1 MRKEIWE
8 IAIGLNKVDNLMPS
22 DYLRELINKTLSCDE
37 MEKEIL
43 KYYGF
48 RYLTSKIERDLRE
61 CDLVSIRTVKLL
73 EDKEFKFS
81 INYLKKIHKSLFS
94 DILKRNYVGIFRN
107 YNISKDERVLSGN
120 SVIYADYRELTEC
133 LNYDFEEEKKIDYVQ
148 LSKEGQV
155 KRISKFTSAI
165 WQVHPFIEGN
175 TRTTAIFLIKYL
187 KKLGFKLNEDIFIEN
202 SLYFRNSLVLSN
214 FSDITLKVSSDFK
227 YLHSFFSKLLIN
239 DEEKLIEKGVQISEN
254 NVKIEIN
261 HQDCVSRGKINI
273 IN

>member
-1 MRKEIWE
+1 MKKNIWE
-8 IAIGLNKVDNLMPS
+8 IAIGLNKVDNLKPS
-22 DYLRELINKTLSCDE
+22 SYLRELIDKKLSCDE

-107 YNISKDERVLSGN
+107 YNISKNERVLSGN

-187 KKLGFKLNEDIFIEN
+187 KSLGSVSYTHL
-202 SLYFRNSLVLSN
+202 
-214 FSDITLKVSSDFK
+214 TLPT
-227 YLHSFFSKLLIN
+227 IA
-239 DEEKLIEKGVQISEN
+239 
-254 NVKIEIN
+254 
-261 HQDCVSRGKINI
+261 
-273 IN
+273 

>member
-1 MRKEIWE
+1 MTKNIWE
-8 IAIGLNKVDNLMPS
+8 IAIGLNKVDNLKPS
-22 DYLRELINKTLSCDE
+22 SFLRELIDKKLSCDE

-73 EDKEFKFS
+73 ENKEFKFS
-81 INYLKKIHKSLFS
+81 IDYLKKIHKSLFS
-94 DILKRNYVGIFRN
+94 DILKKNYVGIFRN
-107 YNISKDERVLSGN
+107 YNISKNERILSGN

-133 LNYDFEEEKKIDYVQ
+133 LSYDFEREKKNDYKNLPLDEKIKKV
-148 LSKEGQV
+148 SNF
-155 KRISKFTSAI
+155 ISSI

-202 SLYFRNSLVLSN
+202 SLYFRNALVLSN
-214 FSDITLKVSSDFK
+214 YSNRELKISNDFRF
-227 YLHSFFSKLLIN
+227 LTSFFIKLIVN
-239 DEEKLIEKGVQISEN
+239 YDEKLMLIKEKLEQVEA
-254 NVKIEIN
+254 EI
-261 HQDCVSRGKINI
+261 
-273 IN
+273 

>member
-73 EDKEFKFS
+73 ENKEFKFS
-81 INYLKKIHKSLFS
+81 IDYLKKIHKSLFS

-133 LNYDFEEEKKIDYVQ
+133 LNYDFEREKKNDYKNLPLDEKIKK
-148 LSKEGQV
+148 LSNF
-155 KRISKFTSAI
+155 ISSI
-165 WQVHPFIEGN
+165 WQVHPFIESN
-175 TRTTAIFLIKYL
+175 TRTTAIFLIKCL
-187 KKLGFKLNEDIFIEN
+187 KKLGFKFNADIFIEN

-239 DEEKLIEKGVQISEN
+239 DEEKLIEMKPINFKEN
-254 NVKIEIN
+254 NNKKELKT
-261 HQDCVSRGKINI
+261 RKINI

>member
-1 MRKEIWE
+1 MKKNIWE
-8 IAIGLNKVDNLMPS
+8 IAIGLNKVDNLKPS
-22 DYLRELINKTLSCDE
+22 SYLRELIDKKLSCDE

-107 YNISKDERVLSGN
+107 YNISKNERVLSGN

-175 TRTTAIFLIKYL
+175 TRTTALFLIKYL

-202 SLYFRNSLVLSN
+202 SLYFRNALVLSN
-214 FSDITLKVSSDFK
+214 YSNRELKISNDFRF
-227 YLHSFFSKLLIN
+227 LTSFFIKLIVNYDERLLLIK
-239 DEEKLIEKGVQISEN
+239 EELE
-254 NVKIEIN
+254 
-261 HQDCVSRGKINI
+261 
-273 IN
+273 

>member
-1 MRKEIWE
+1 MKKNIWE
-8 IAIGLNKVDNLMPS
+8 IAVGLNKVDNLKPS
-22 DYLRELINKTLSCDE
+22 KYLRELIDKKLSCDE

-43 KYYGF
+43 NYYGF

-107 YNISKDERVLSGN
+107 YNISKNERVLNGN
-120 SVIYADYRELTEC
+120 SVIYADYREISEC
-133 LNYDFEEEKKIDYVQ
+133 LNYDFEEEENIDYTK
-148 LSKEGQV
+148 LSKERQV

-202 SLYFRNSLVLSN
+202 SLYFRNALVLSN
-214 FSDITLKVSSDFK
+214 YSNRELKISNDFRF
-227 YLHSFFSKLLIN
+227 LTSFFIKLIVNYDERLLLIK
-239 DEEKLIEKGVQISEN
+239 EELE
-254 NVKIEIN
+254 
-261 HQDCVSRGKINI
+261 
-273 IN
+273 

>member
-1 MRKEIWE
+1 MKKNIWE
-8 IAIGLNKVDNLMPS
+8 IAIGLNKVDNLKPS
-22 DYLRELINKTLSCDE
+22 SYLRELIDKKLSCDE

-202 SLYFRNSLVLSN
+202 SLYFRNALVLSN
-214 FSDITLKVSSDFK
+214 YSNRELKISNDFRF
-227 YLHSFFSKLLIN
+227 LTSFFIKLIVNYDERLLLIK
-239 DEEKLIEKGVQISEN
+239 EELE
-254 NVKIEIN
+254 
-261 HQDCVSRGKINI
+261 
-273 IN
+273 

>member
-1 MRKEIWE
+1 MKKNIWE
-8 IAIGLNKVDNLMPS
+8 IAVGLNKVDNLKPS
-22 DYLRELINKTLSCDE
+22 RYLRELIDKKLSCDE

-73 EDKEFKFS
+73 ENKEFKFS
-81 INYLKKIHKSLFS
+81 IDYLKKIHKSLFS

-107 YNISKDERVLSGN
+107 YNISKNERVLSGN
-120 SVIYADYRELTEC
+120 SVIYADYRELIEC
-133 LNYDFEEEKKIDYVQ
+133 LNYDFEREKKNDYKN
-148 LSKEGQV
+148 LSLDEKI
-155 KRISKFTSAI
+155 KKISNFISSI

-202 SLYFRNSLVLSN
+202 SLYFRNALVLSN
-214 FSDITLKVSSDFK
+214 YSNRELKISNDFRF
-227 YLHSFFSKLLIN
+227 LTSFFIKLIVDKNEKLLLIK
-239 DEEKLIEKGVQISEN
+239 EKLE
-254 NVKIEIN
+254 
-261 HQDCVSRGKINI
+261 QDEADI
-273 IN
+273 

>member
-1 MRKEIWE
+1 MTKNIWE
-8 IAIGLNKVDNLMPS
+8 IAIGLNKVDNLKPS
-22 DYLRELINKTLSCDE
+22 SFLRELIDKKLSCDE

-73 EDKEFKFS
+73 ENKEFKFS
-81 INYLKKIHKSLFS
+81 IDYLKKIHKSLFS

-133 LNYDFEEEKKIDYVQ
+133 LNYDFEREKKNDYKNLPLDEKINKV
-148 LSKEGQV
+148 SNF
-155 KRISKFTSAI
+155 ISSI

-187 KKLGFKLNEDIFIEN
+187 KKLGFKLNEDIFMEN
-202 SLYFRNSLVLSN
+202 SLYFRNALVLSN
-214 FSDITLKVSSDFK
+214 YSNRELKISNDFRF
-227 YLHSFFSKLLIN
+227 LTSFFIKLIVDKN
-239 DEEKLIEKGVQISEN
+239 EKLMLIKEKLEQGEA
-254 NVKIEIN
+254 EI
-261 HQDCVSRGKINI
+261 
-273 IN
+273 

>member
-1 MRKEIWE
+1 MTKNIWE
-8 IAIGLNKVDNLMPS
+8 IAIGLNKVDNLKPS
-22 DYLRELINKTLSCDE
+22 SFLRELIDKKLSCDE

-73 EDKEFKFS
+73 ENKEFKFS
-81 INYLKKIHKSLFS
+81 IDYLKKIHKSLFS
-94 DILKRNYVGIFRN
+94 DILKKNYVGIFRN
-107 YNISKDERVLSGN
+107 YNISKNERILSGN

-133 LNYDFEEEKKIDYVQ
+133 LNYDFEREKKNDYKNLPLDEKIKKV
-148 LSKEGQV
+148 SNF
-155 KRISKFTSAI
+155 ISSI

-202 SLYFRNSLVLSN
+202 SLYFRNALVLSN
-214 FSDITLKVSSDFK
+214 YSNRELKISNDFRF
-227 YLHSFFSKLLIN
+227 LTSFFIKLIVN
-239 DEEKLIEKGVQISEN
+239 YDEKLMLIKEKLEQVEA
-254 NVKIEIN
+254 EI
-261 HQDCVSRGKINI
+261 
-273 IN
+273 

>member
-1 MRKEIWE
+1 MKKNIWE
-8 IAIGLNKVDNLMPS
+8 IAIGLNKVDNLKPS
-22 DYLRELINKTLSCDE
+22 SYLRELIDKKLSCDE

-61 CDLVSIRTVKLL
+61 CDFISIRTVKLL

-107 YNISKDERVLSGN
+107 YNISKNERVLSGN
-120 SVIYADYRELTEC
+120 SVIYTDYRELTEC
-133 LNYDFEEEKKIDYVQ
+133 LNYDFEEEKKIDYVR

-202 SLYFRNSLVLSN
+202 SLYFRNALVLSN
-214 FSDITLKVSSDFK
+214 YSNRELKISNDFRF
-227 YLHSFFSKLLIN
+227 LTSFFMKLIVNYDERLLLIK
-239 DEEKLIEKGVQISEN
+239 EELE
-254 NVKIEIN
+254 
-261 HQDCVSRGKINI
+261 
-273 IN
+273 

>member
-1 MRKEIWE
+1 MTKNIWE
-8 IAIGLNKVDNLMPS
+8 IAIGLNKVDNLKPS
-22 DYLRELINKTLSCDE
+22 SFLRELIDKKLSCDE

-73 EDKEFKFS
+73 ENKEFKFS
-81 INYLKKIHKSLFS
+81 IDYLKKIHKSLFS

-133 LNYDFEEEKKIDYVQ
+133 LNYDFEREKKNDYKNLPLDEKINKV
-148 LSKEGQV
+148 SNF
-155 KRISKFTSAI
+155 ISSI

-187 KKLGFKLNEDIFIEN
+187 KKLGFKLNEDIFMEN
-202 SLYFRNSLVLSN
+202 SLYFRNALVLSN
-214 FSDITLKVSSDFK
+214 YSNRELKISNDFRF
-227 YLHSFFSKLLIN
+227 LTSFFIKLIVDKN
-239 DEEKLIEKGVQISEN
+239 EKLMLIKEKLEQTGAEA
-254 NVKIEIN
+254 
-261 HQDCVSRGKINI
+261 
-273 IN
+273 

>member
-1 MRKEIWE
+1 M
-8 IAIGLNKVDNLMPS
+8 
-22 DYLRELINKTLSCDE
+22 RELIDKKLSYDE

-61 CDLVSIRTVKLL
+61 CELVSIRTVKLL
-73 EDKEFKFS
+73 ENKEFKFS

-107 YNISKDERVLSGN
+107 YNISKNERVLSGN
-120 SVIYADYRELTEC
+120 SVIYADYREISEC
-133 LNYDFEEEKKIDYVQ
+133 LNYDFEREKKNDYKN
-148 LSKEGQV
+148 LSLDEKI
-155 KRISKFTSAI
+155 KKISNFISSI

-202 SLYFRNSLVLSN
+202 SLYFRNALVLSN
-214 FSDITLKVSSDFK
+214 YSNRELKISNDFRF
-227 YLHSFFSKLLIN
+227 LTSFFMKLIVNYNERLLLIK
-239 DEEKLIEKGVQISEN
+239 EELE
-254 NVKIEIN
+254 
-261 HQDCVSRGKINI
+261 
-273 IN
+273 

>member
-1 MRKEIWE
+1 MRKDTWE

-22 DYLRELINKTLSCDE
+22 DYLRELIDKNLSCDE

-43 KYYGF
+43 KYYEF
-48 RYLTSKIERDLRE
+48 RDLTLKTEKNLKE
-61 CDLVSIRTVKLL
+61 CDLVSIRVVKLL
-73 EDKEFKFS
+73 ENSDFKFS
-81 INYLKKIHKSLFS
+81 IEYLKEIHKKLFS
-94 DILKRNYVGIFRN
+94 DILKESYVGVFRN
-107 YNISKDERVLSGN
+107 YNISKNERVLSGN

-202 SLYFRNSLVLSN
+202 SLYFRNALVLSN
-214 FSDITLKVSSDFK
+214 YSNRELKISNDFRF
-227 YLHSFFSKLLIN
+227 LTSFFIKLIVNYDERLLLIK
-239 DEEKLIEKGVQISEN
+239 EELE
-254 NVKIEIN
+254 
-261 HQDCVSRGKINI
+261 
-273 IN
+273 

>member
-1 MRKEIWE
+1 MTKNIWE
-8 IAIGLNKVDNLMPS
+8 IAIGLNKVDNLKPS
-22 DYLRELINKTLSCDE
+22 SFLRELIDKKLSCDE

-73 EDKEFKFS
+73 ENKEFKFS
-81 INYLKKIHKSLFS
+81 IDYLKKIHKSLFS
-94 DILKRNYVGIFRN
+94 DILKKNYVGIFRN
-107 YNISKDERVLSGN
+107 YNISKNERILSGN

-133 LNYDFEEEKKIDYVQ
+133 LNYDFEREKKNDYKNLPLDEKINKV
-148 LSKEGQV
+148 SNF
-155 KRISKFTSAI
+155 ISSI

-202 SLYFRNSLVLSN
+202 SLYFRNALVLSN
-214 FSDITLKVSSDFK
+214 YSNRELKISNDFRF
-227 YLHSFFSKLLIN
+227 LTSFFIKLIVDKN
-239 DEEKLIEKGVQISEN
+239 EKLMLIKEKLEQGEA
-254 NVKIEIN
+254 EI
-261 HQDCVSRGKINI
+261 
-273 IN
+273 

>member
-1 MRKEIWE
+1 MTKNIWE
-8 IAIGLNKVDNLMPS
+8 IAIGLNKVDNLKPS
-22 DYLRELINKTLSCDE
+22 SFLRELIDKKLSCDE

-73 EDKEFKFS
+73 ENKEFKFS
-81 INYLKKIHKSLFS
+81 IDYLKKIHKSLFS
-94 DILKRNYVGIFRN
+94 DILKKNYVGIFRN
-107 YNISKDERVLSGN
+107 YNISKNERILSGN

-133 LNYDFEEEKKIDYVQ
+133 LNYDFEREKKNDYKNLPLDEKINKV
-148 LSKEGQV
+148 SNF
-155 KRISKFTSAI
+155 ISSI

-202 SLYFRNSLVLSN
+202 SLYFRNALVLSN
-214 FSDITLKVSSDFK
+214 YSNRELKISNDFRF
-227 YLHSFFSKLLIN
+227 LTSFFIKLIVDKNEKLL
-239 DEEKLIEKGVQISEN
+239 LIKERLEQGEADI
-254 NVKIEIN
+254 
-261 HQDCVSRGKINI
+261 
-273 IN
+273 

>member
-1 MRKEIWE
+1 MTKNIWE
-8 IAIGLNKVDNLMPS
+8 IAIGLNKVDNLKPS
-22 DYLRELINKTLSCDE
+22 SFLRELIDKKLSCDE

-73 EDKEFKFS
+73 ENKEFKFS
-81 INYLKKIHKSLFS
+81 IDYLKKIHKSLFS
-94 DILKRNYVGIFRN
+94 DILKKNYVGIFRN
-107 YNISKDERVLSGN
+107 YNISKNERILSGN

-133 LNYDFEEEKKIDYVQ
+133 LNYDFEREKKNDYKNLPLDEKINKV
-148 LSKEGQV
+148 SNF
-155 KRISKFTSAI
+155 ISSI

-202 SLYFRNSLVLSN
+202 SLYFRNALVLSN
-214 FSDITLKVSSDFK
+214 YSNRELKISNDFRF
-227 YLHSFFSKLLIN
+227 LTSFFIKLIVN
-239 DEEKLIEKGVQISEN
+239 YDEKLMLIKEKLEQVEA
-254 NVKIEIN
+254 EI
-261 HQDCVSRGKINI
+261 
-273 IN
+273 